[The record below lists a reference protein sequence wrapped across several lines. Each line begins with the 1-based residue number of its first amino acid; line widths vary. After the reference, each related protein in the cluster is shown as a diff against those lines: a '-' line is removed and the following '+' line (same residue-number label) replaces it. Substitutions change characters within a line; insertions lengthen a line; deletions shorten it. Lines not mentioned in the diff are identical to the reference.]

1 MQRGLFV
8 PGELN
13 NARLGLDSPGPTH
26 NTFGTSQITGRRS
39 PAFSFGATFVHDK
52 KSGVSSSGCGGVGG
66 ICSVLKRRFDC
77 LRHRLLGLAQL
88 AMTLASAC
96 SSKWMVSIALHQRLS
111 FPRHRVRKG
120 ARSSLRYARVVARAM
135 PAGVDSHTC
144 LHAALVP
151 QGFEYPGLA
160 SPGPVYPRVDSM
172 GTQQDGRYP
181 TSARTAFGKEVRKL
195 NEVSRTYVL

>member
-26 NTFGTSQITGRRS
+26 NTFGTSQVTGRRS

-66 ICSVLKRRFDC
+66 ICSVLKHRFDC

-96 SSKWMVSIALHQRLS
+96 SSKWMVNIAPHQRLS

-120 ARSSLRYARVVARAM
+120 ARSSLRYVRVVARHACRLL
-135 PAGVDSHTC
+135 VSSHTHASM
-144 LHAALVP
+144 LHWDCRALSTQVWRHLVP
-151 QGFEYPGLA
+151 CILVWTPWVHSRMGGTPHRLA
-160 SPGPVYPRVDSM
+160 
-172 GTQQDGRYP
+172 QH
-181 TSARTAFGKEVRKL
+181 SAKKCA
-195 NEVSRTYVL
+195 S